1 MTRSGPLHSYNF
13 CEDLQLVYPLALGET
28 RLTATV
34 PKFVSNDGN
43 GFAISA
49 SMDDSYSNLK
59 RNRGVVFLCL
69 SEAAMKVSKV
79 VIEYKRSS
87 AESESSVNC
96 ESKIVEIDNLA
107 ERFRK
112 LEPRDQLPKPR
123 SCKKFETLPP
133 VVVKDLETDNSDCRN
148 VYMSYPQKIEGTDL
162 EVMPPDLIYRVDN
175 GYAIAIPVD
184 AIYPRESD
192 KGNEVS
198 MAICLSKKA
207 LAESKIAI
215 MYLDWTP
222 PEDARGCEKLL
233 EIDRLDELL
242 GSGK

>member
-1 MTRSGPLHSYNF
+1 MRVREVG
-13 CEDLQLVYPLALGET
+13 
-28 RLTATV
+28 
-34 PKFVSNDGN
+34 SN
-43 GFAISA
+43 I
-49 SMDDSYSNLK
+49 
-59 RNRGVVFLCL
+59 RNC
-69 SEAAMKVSKV
+69 S
-79 VIEYKRSS
+79 
-87 AESESSVNC
+87 
-96 ESKIVEIDNLA
+96 
-107 ERFRK
+107 
-112 LEPRDQLPKPR
+112 
-123 SCKKFETLPP
+123 
-133 VVVKDLETDNSDCRN
+133 N
-148 VYMSYPQKIEGTDL
+148 VYLAKPQKIEGTDL